1 MVKIEVPRYC
11 NDCDMFDPE
20 VISRP
25 MHAEGLMDGTI
36 TVGDTV
42 IKCSNRNLCARLM
55 KHLKETPLDKI
66 N

>member
-25 MHAEGLMDGTI
+25 MYAEGLMDGTI

-55 KHLKETPLDKI
+55 KRLKENATGQ

>member
-1 MVKIEVPRYC
+1 MIQLEVPNDC
-11 NDCDMFDPE
+11 NECDMFDPE

-25 MHAEGLMDGTI
+25 ICAEGLMGETI
-36 TVGDTV
+36 TAGDTV

-55 KHLKETPLDKI
+55 KHLKETPLDKT